1 MLQYGKKRKGA
12 SAVSQEKARA
22 ILAQASETLQRTG
35 LETGRL
41 RLRLFEEGDFPDFCA
56 YILQKEQQ
64 RLSGNEEIETEAQ
77 ARQLFDWLLHPQHPP
92 LHFAIVLKEEGRVVG
107 NFSLGYSPYLD
118 AEPRLSGRRGLALS
132 FVLNEDYWRRG
143 LMTELLRAALD
154 WVFRETDL
162 DFVNTGYFVFNE
174 GSRRVQ
180 EKAGMPPFGSF
191 VFARDDKRI
200 PTVEC
205 VLFREEWAGTASG
218 EP

>member
-1 MLQYGKKRKGA
+1 MLPERRKGVG
-12 SAVSQEKARA
+12 SVPQEKAKA
-22 ILAQASETLQRTG
+22 ILTAASQTLQRTG

-64 RLSGNEEIETEAQ
+64 RLSGNEEIDTVEEAR
-77 ARQLFDWLLHPQHPP
+77 ALFDWFLHPQHPP
-92 LHFAIVLKEEGRVVG
+92 LSFAIVLKEEAKVVG
-107 NFSLGYSPYLD
+107 NFSLGYSPFLD
-118 AEPRLSGRRGLALS
+118 EDPRLSGKRGLALS
-132 FVLNEDYWRRG
+132 FVLNQDYWRRG

-180 EKAGMPPFGSF
+180 EKAGMRPFGSF